1 MEPLASRIQDLT
13 ADILTGIVDGVIV
26 IEAGGQVIIWNR
38 AAEEMT
44 GIAAADALGKNIA
57 IVLADNP
64 GAAGLV
70 EKTFSSGRSY
80 SDYDAELSVKHR
92 PPCPVGL
99 VTSVLTDDDGIPT
112 GVILTI
118 RDQAGVRELK
128 ERMRRSDRLATLG
141 MIAAGIAHEVKNPLV
156 GISGAAQLMKSEVLS
171 GNETGKDAGQGR
183 NLIEYLDV
191 ILKEADRLNNVL
203 EGILDFTRLKPPEI
217 KAYNIH
223 SILDRVLLLNEVNAR
238 QSKVILARLYDP
250 SLPEVMGNRD
260 QLIQVFLN
268 LVRNAIE
275 AMPAG
280 GKLTVVTRMSD
291 LFTSVQADGKKH
303 RLMVVKINDTGRGIK
318 QEHLNDVFTP
328 FFTTKDKGVGLGLAL
343 SYQIVQEHLGT
354 IRVESRENEGTTFS
368 VYLPLAG

>member
-171 GNETGKDAGQGR
+171 GNETGKGAGQGR

-191 ILKEADRLNNVL
+191 ILKEADRLLDDLAIDLIAEIGDPRKAHVL
-203 EGILDFTRLKPPEI
+203 DQRAAEVFGHSFEQKQKQQRDGKHRPDVVDAPRDERVQIDDVMSVRNREQCQGLDCRLGIQNHVERG
-217 KAYNIH
+217 
-223 SILDRVLLLNEVNAR
+223 LDRER
-238 QSKVILARLYDP
+238 HQPI
-250 SLPEVMGNRD
+250 NRSHHGD
-260 QLIQVFLN
+260 
-268 LVRNAIE
+268 
-275 AMPAG
+275 
-280 GKLTVVTRMSD
+280 
-291 LFTSVQADGKKH
+291 
-303 RLMVVKINDTGRGIK
+303 
-318 QEHLNDVFTP
+318 
-328 FFTTKDKGVGLGLAL
+328 
-343 SYQIVQEHLGT
+343 
-354 IRVESRENEGTTFS
+354 
-368 VYLPLAG
+368 

>member
-26 IEAGGQVIIWNR
+26 IDAGGQVLIWNR

-44 GIAAADALGKNIA
+44 GIAATDALGKNVA
-57 IVLADNP
+57 AVLSDTPAVT
-64 GAAGLV
+64 GQI
-70 EKTFSSGRSY
+70 EKTLSSGRSY
-80 SDYDAELSVKHR
+80 SDYEAEIAFKHR
-92 PPCPVGL
+92 PPRPVGL
-99 VTSVLTDDDGIPT
+99 VTSALTDSDGSPT

-118 RDQAGVRELK
+118 RDQSGVRDLK

-156 GISGAAQLMKSEVLS
+156 GIRGAAQLMKSELRS
-171 GNETGKDAGQGR
+171 DGGPGTGADR
-183 NLIEYLDV
+183 NRNFIEYLDV
-191 ILKEADRLNNVL
+191 VLKEADRLNNVL
-203 EGILDFTRLKPPEI
+203 EGILDFTRLKPHET

-223 SILDRVLLLNEVNAR
+223 SILDRVLLLNEEAAR
-238 QSKVILARLYDP
+238 QSGVVLTRLYDP

-268 LVRNAIE
+268 IIKNAIE
-275 AMPAG
+275 AMPKG

-291 LFTSVQADGKKH
+291 LFTSVQADGKKQ
-303 RLMVVKINDTGRGIK
+303 RLMVVKISDTGAGIK
-318 QEHLNDVFTP
+318 QEQLNDVFTP

-354 IRVESRENEGTTFS
+354 IRVESQENEGTTFS
-368 VYLPLAG
+368 VYLPLVG

>member
-26 IEAGGQVIIWNR
+26 IDAGGQVLIWNR

-44 GIAAADALGKNIA
+44 GVAAADALGRNIA
-57 IVLADNP
+57 FVLSDNP
-64 GAAGLV
+64 AVVGLI

-80 SDYDAELSVKHR
+80 SDYEAELVVKHR
-92 PPCPVGL
+92 PARPVGL
-99 VTSVLTDDDGIPT
+99 VTSVLTDSDGSPT
-112 GVILTI
+112 GVILTV
-118 RDQAGVRELK
+118 RDQSGMRDLK
-128 ERMRRSDRLATLG
+128 ERIRRSDRLATLG

-171 GNETGKDAGQGR
+171 ADGPAQGAGPGK

-203 EGILDFTRLKPPEI
+203 EGILDFTRLKPHEI
-217 KAYNIH
+217 KACNIH
-223 SILDRVLLLNEVNAR
+223 SILDRVLLLNEDHAR
-238 QSKVILARLYDP
+238 KSNVILTRLYDP
-250 SLPEVMGNRD
+250 SLPDVIVNRD

-268 LVRNAIE
+268 IIKNAIE

-291 LFTSVQADGKKH
+291 LFTSVQADGKKQ
-303 RLMVVKINDTGRGIK
+303 RLMVVKISDTGAGIK

-354 IRVESRENEGTTFS
+354 IRVESQENEGTTFS
-368 VYLPLAG
+368 VYLPLAE

>member
-26 IEAGGQVIIWNR
+26 IDAAGQVLIWNR

-44 GIAAADALGKNIA
+44 GITATDALGKNIVF
-57 IVLADNP
+57 VLSDNP
-64 GAAGLV
+64 SVAVLI

-80 SDYDAELSVKHR
+80 SDYEAELVVKHR
-92 PPCPVGL
+92 PPRPVGF
-99 VTSVLTDDDGIPT
+99 VTSMLTDSDGSPT
-112 GVILTI
+112 GVILTV
-118 RDQAGVRELK
+118 RDQGGVRDLK

-171 GNETGKDAGQGR
+171 GAGQGK

-203 EGILDFTRLKPPEI
+203 EGILDFTRLKPHEI
-217 KAYNIH
+217 KACNIH
-223 SILDRVLLLNEVNAR
+223 SILDRVLLLNEENAR
-238 QSKVILARLYDP
+238 KSNVILTRLYDP
-250 SLPEVMGNRD
+250 SLPDVIVNRD

-268 LVRNAIE
+268 IIKNAIE
-275 AMPAG
+275 AMPGG

-291 LFTSVQADGKKH
+291 LFTSVQADGKKQ
-303 RLMVVKINDTGRGIK
+303 RLMVVKISDTGAGIK

-354 IRVESRENEGTTFS
+354 IRVESQENEGTTFS